1 MNLANVIPITP
12 STTAVTREQT
22 AGDRLFFLDVL
33 KALSITA
40 VVSFHAMFL
49 PRSVYVVSL
58 PILESAFAPLRFCVP
73 VFLTVSFLLM
83 ERSLQLKPEQ
93 SSQVFLQ
100 KRLARLAI
108 PTLFW
113 FGIAALLKLATG
125 NSLLAVGQQI
135 LTGEIFTG
143 AYYLIILFQ
152 LIPLYVW
159 LRSRINLSKWV
170 GIAIAAQCL
179 IFLGLHISF
188 QSNFSS
194 SLLTFLKPLNRAP
207 FFYWFVYPVLGAYCY
222 HALPK
227 IQYYAARIH
236 PWVKVILGL
245 AMAGWLLGES
255 IHLNAVLKYNLI
267 PFDYLMVSCIFSVF
281 VLLINTAHLTIF
293 RVPKFWRTIIQTLSR
308 YSLGIFCINGIVSQ
322 IFLSVG
328 SKVWKYGILPLETL
342 LIIKIL
348 GWFVLLSVSVGLSF
362 LLEKCRLKSVVC

>member
-1 MNLANVIPITP
+1 MANVIPITRSIP
-12 STTAVTREQT
+12 AVIREQS

-49 PRSVYVVSL
+49 PKAVYVENL
-58 PILESAFAPLRFCVP
+58 PVLESAFAPLRFCVP
-73 VFLTVSFLLM
+73 VFLTISFLLM
-83 ERSLQLKPEQ
+83 ERSFHLRPEQ
-93 SSQVFLQ
+93 SPQAFLQ

-125 NSLLAVGQQI
+125 NSLLAIGQQI
-135 LTGEIFTG
+135 LTGEVFTG

-159 LRSRINLSKWV
+159 LRSRINLPKSI
-170 GIAIAAQCL
+170 GLAIAAQCL
-179 IFLGLHISF
+179 IFLGLHSAF

-194 SLLTFLKPLNRAP
+194 SLLAFLKPLNRAP
-207 FFYWFVYPVLGAYCY
+207 FFYWFVYPVLGAYGY

-227 IQYYAARIH
+227 IQHYAARIS
-236 PWVKVILGL
+236 PRIKVILGL
-245 AMAGWLLGES
+245 AMAGWLTGES

-281 VLLINTAHLTIF
+281 TLLIFTAHLTVF
-293 RVPKFWRTIIQTLSR
+293 GVPKIWRTIIQTLSR

-322 IFLSVG
+322 IFLSIG

-342 LIIKIL
+342 LMIKII
-348 GWFVLLSVSVGLSF
+348 GWLVLLSVSVGLSI
-362 LLEKCRLKSVVC
+362 LLDKCRLKSVVC

>member
-1 MNLANVIPITP
+1 MNVANVTPITRAV
-12 STTAVTREQT
+12 TAATCAQTAV
-22 AGDRLFFLDVL
+22 DRLFFLDVL

-49 PRSVYVVSL
+49 PKAAYAGNL

-73 VFLTVSFLLM
+73 VFLTISFLLM
-83 ERSLQLKPEQ
+83 ERSLHLRPEQ
-93 SSQVFLQ
+93 SPQAFLK

-113 FGIAALLKLATG
+113 FGVAALLKLATG
-125 NSLLAVGQQI
+125 NSLLVIGLQI

-159 LRSRINLSKWV
+159 LRSRINLPKWI
-170 GIAIAAQCL
+170 GLTIAVQCL
-179 IFLGLHISF
+179 MFLGLHVAF

-194 SLLTFLKPLNRAP
+194 SLLAFLKPLNRAP

-227 IQYYAARIH
+227 IQHYAARIH
-236 PWVKVILGL
+236 PGLKVILGL
-245 AMAGWLLGES
+245 AMAGWLVGES

-281 VLLINTAHLTIF
+281 VLLICTAHLTVF
-293 RVPKFWRTIIQTLSR
+293 RVPKIWRTIIQTLSK
-308 YSLGIFCINGIVSQ
+308 YSLGIFCINGILSQ
-322 IFLSVG
+322 IFLSIG

-342 LIIKIL
+342 PIIKIL
-348 GWFVLLSVSVGLSF
+348 GWLVLLSASVGLSI
-362 LLEKCRLKSVVC
+362 LLEKCRLKSIVC